1 MKYIVISLIIVLAII
16 LNIYFP
22 SEKKDV
28 QVENKKISLE
38 RLNKLTKCKNEI
50 ISKNKDLMKPP
61 AVGIWGELA
70 DISAELVDNHI
81 LVTYI
86 YKQGLYSSKNKL
98 ELDDMQRVYSK
109 LAGCSRDDIDTR
121 VE

>member
-1 MKYIVISLIIVLAII
+1 MKYIIVALVLALAII
-16 LNIYFP
+16 LNVYVP
-22 SEKKDV
+22 VEKV
-28 QVENKKISLE
+28 TPTNKKKVDQIRINQLMY
-38 RLNKLTKCKNEI
+38 CKNEI
-50 ISKNKDLMKPP
+50 IKKNEDLMKPP

-86 YKQGLYSSKNKL
+86 YKQGLYNPKNKL

>member
-1 MKYIVISLIIVLAII
+1 MKYIIVTLVVVLAII
-16 LNIYFP
+16 LNIYIP
-22 SEKKDV
+22 VE
-28 QVENKKISLE
+28 QVSPTKNKEVDQIKI
-38 RLNKLTKCKNEI
+38 NQLTYCKNEI
-50 ISKNKDLMKPP
+50 IAKNKSLMKPP

-86 YKQGLYSSKNKL
+86 YKQGLYNLKNKL
-98 ELDDMQRVYSK
+98 ELDEMQQVYSK

-121 VE
+121 AE